1 MSDEIKETY
10 GYWVKTRLDDVLN
23 EIDYLD
29 AGETTYSNRDT
40 RDRIKQLW
48 QARNVF
54 RRELEAM
61 NEADYG

>member
-48 QARNVF
+48 EAKNF
-54 RRELEAM
+54 LRRELEAM
-61 NEADYG
+61 NEADYD

>member
-48 QARNVF
+48 EARNVF

>member
-48 QARNVF
+48 EARNVF
-54 RRELEAM
+54 RRELEAISK
-61 NEADYG
+61 

>member
-29 AGETTYSNRDT
+29 AGETTYRNRDT

-48 QARNVF
+48 EARNVF

>member
-1 MSDEIKETY
+1 MSDEIKQTY

-29 AGETTYSNRDT
+29 AGETPYSNRDT

-48 QARNVF
+48 EARNVF
-54 RRELEAM
+54 RRELEAISK
-61 NEADYG
+61 

>member
-1 MSDEIKETY
+1 MSDEIKQTY

-48 QARNVF
+48 EARNVF
-54 RRELEAM
+54 RRELEAISK
-61 NEADYG
+61 

>member
-1 MSDEIKETY
+1 MSDEIKQTY
-10 GYWVKTRLDDVLN
+10 RYWVQTRLDDVLN

-48 QARNVF
+48 EARNVF
-54 RRELEAM
+54 RRELEAISK
-61 NEADYG
+61 

>member
-29 AGETTYSNRDT
+29 AGETTSSNRDT

-48 QARNVF
+48 EARNVF